1 MKTSVKSKKQIAL
14 LSAGALLSLGI
25 AATAGGL
32 TASAA
37 TISKGG
43 TEQGTVTVEMDA
55 VPDAWSIEIPAS
67 IKIGEEV
74 SVANVTASG
83 VKIEAGKKLQVK
95 AESAHSFTLSKD
107 GTSDTGIKYDLKKDG
122 TNVSNGVV
130 LEVEAGTASGESK
143 LSAELKA
150 GYDNYSTGGEAYED
164 TLTFTVEIVNNE
176 G

>member
-1 MKTSVKSKKQIAL
+1 MKTSVKSKKIAL

-55 VPDAWSIEIPAS
+55 VPDAWSIEIPES
-67 IKIGEEV
+67 IKVGGV
-74 SVANVTASG
+74 GGSVTASG

-95 AESAHSFTLSKD
+95 AASAHNFTLSKD
-107 GTSDTGIKYDLKKDG
+107 GTSDTGIKYELKKDG
-122 TNVSNGVV
+122 NKVGEDGVV
-130 LEVEAGTASGESK
+130 LEVEAGTAGGS
-143 LSAELKA
+143 SALTAALAE
-150 GYDNYSTGGEAYED
+150 GQENYSTGNEAYQD
-164 TLTFTVEIVNNE
+164 TLTFNVTVS
-176 G
+176 